1 MDPIIAA
8 NWKMNLN
15 SSEATQLIESINQA
29 MSNKPEIDLIICP
42 SFTYLNQVASQL
54 TAGSIAAQNMSEFES
69 GAYTGE
75 ISASMIQS
83 SGASHVLL
91 GHSERRHK
99 FNETNDMIK
108 QKLLLCEKHN
118 LIPILC
124 VGETLEERHA
134 GLLNMVINEQLS
146 VINDFKSKYYI
157 AYEPVWA
164 IGTGETAT
172 PETAEEVHAHIR
184 KIVGEKT
191 PVLYG
196 GSVNANNIRDL
207 LLMANIN
214 GALIGG
220 ASLKAT
226 EFSEIIK
233 ISHAL
238 ERV

>member
-15 SSEATQLIESINQA
+15 LSEVKQLVESINQA
-29 MSNKPEIDLIICP
+29 MVSKPEVDLIICP
-42 SFTYLNQVASQL
+42 SFTFLNQVATHL
-54 TAGSIAAQNMSEFES
+54 EVGKVAAQNISEFES

-75 ISASMIQS
+75 ISASMVQS
-83 SGASHVLL
+83 VGASHVLL

-99 FNETNDMIK
+99 FNETNEMIK
-108 QKLLLCEKHN
+108 QKLLICEKHN
-118 LIPILC
+118 LTPILC

-146 VINDFKSKYYI
+146 VIQDFNSPYYI

-172 PETAEEVHAHIR
+172 PETAEEVHSHIR
-184 KIVGEKT
+184 NIVGESI
-191 PVLYG
+191 PILYG
-196 GSVNANNIRDL
+196 GSVNASNIKEL
-207 LLMANIN
+207 LLMANID

-220 ASLKAT
+220 ASLKAA